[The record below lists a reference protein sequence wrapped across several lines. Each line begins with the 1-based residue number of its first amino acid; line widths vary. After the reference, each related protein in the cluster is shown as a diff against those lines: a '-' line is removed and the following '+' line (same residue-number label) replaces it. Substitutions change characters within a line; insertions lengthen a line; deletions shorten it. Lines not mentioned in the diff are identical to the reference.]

1 MAWALRPLQ
10 GMSPPPIKLSPRAA
24 ARRSLESEPAP
35 KKPKR
40 PMTPERRAKRNAD
53 AYTAFVVMSA
63 LSTGVFLT
71 GTGLSVWSG
80 LRFGKAAGTEQLL
93 RAASRGSEDLF
104 DESGEI
110 SREAQSAAAAVPGL
124 TDVLERVEEKA
135 ADENKDVQTALREME
150 GEARAERRK
159 QQKFLIGSG
168 VAAGAG
174 LVGMLVFISAAKIAR
189 HRGIMLFG
197 REGRPRLRAQVLPAL
212 SPQELGMQ
220 MTLRF

>member
-1 MAWALRPLQ
+1 
-10 GMSPPPIKLSPRAA
+10 
-24 ARRSLESEPAP
+24 
-35 KKPKR
+35 
-40 PMTPERRAKRNAD
+40 MTPERRAKRNAD

-80 LRFGKAAGTEQLL
+80 LRYGKAAGTEQLL
-93 RAASRGSEDLF
+93 RAASRGSKDLF

-110 SREAQSAAAAVPGL
+110 SDEVRSAAAAVPGL

-135 ADENKDVQTALREME
+135 ADENKDAQTALREME

-168 VAAGAG
+168 VAAGVG
-174 LVGMLVFISAAKIAR
+174 VVGMLVFISAAKITR

-197 REGRPRLRAQVLPAL
+197 REGRARLRAQVLPAL
-212 SPQELGMQ
+212 YPQELGMQ

>member
-1 MAWALRPLQ
+1 
-10 GMSPPPIKLSPRAA
+10 
-24 ARRSLESEPAP
+24 
-35 KKPKR
+35 
-40 PMTPERRAKRNAD
+40 MTPERRAKRNAD

-63 LSTGVFLT
+63 LSTGVFLA

-80 LRFGKAAGTEQLL
+80 LRYGKAAGTEQLL

-135 ADENKDVQTALREME
+135 ADENKDVQTTLREME

-159 QQKFLIGSG
+159 QQKFLIGTG

-189 HRGIMLFG
+189 HRGIMLMDRSLG
-197 REGRPRLRAQVLPAL
+197 RRVQAQWAPRL
-212 SPQELGMQ
+212 SPQEMGLQ
-220 MTLRF
+220 FSLKF